1 MRQAFLLVVSLLLL
15 FSPTL
20 LADDKAS
27 KEKEL
32 NRLKSRIEKLRKTIE
47 VKETSKSSY
56 HHQLRKIEKQIGH
69 LGKKIRQ
76 SNQQLK
82 KKERAL
88 HKLGIEKKEIE
99 KSIRK
104 HNQQLARQLH
114 SAYTQ
119 GQQEQLKLLFS
130 QQSAASLQRNLVY
143 YEYCSRYRLSLI
155 EEARKNYDRL
165 IENEQRINIAK
176 EDLVKI
182 LARLKTQK
190 SDLSR
195 DRSKRK
201 KIIAKL
207 NTELKKQGSHL
218 TQLEENA
225 QNLKQLISSLS
236 EILIDIPPPEKSKQ
250 KFTSLRGKLAWPVKG
265 KVKRLFGRPK
275 PPSNLRWQGVIIQAP
290 TGNNVRAISHGRIAF
305 ADWLRGMGNLI
316 IIDHGNEYLSLYG
329 HNQSLFKAAGEWVE
343 AGDIIGSIGNSGGQ
357 SKQGLYFEIRKKG
370 KPQNPSR
377 WCKSSNWYAI

>member
-143 YEYCSRYRLSLI
+143 YEYYSRYRLSLI

-165 IENEQRINIAK
+165 SENEQRINIAK

-195 DRSKRK
+195 DKSKRK

-225 QNLKQLISSLS
+225 QNLRQLISSLS
-236 EILIDIPPPEKSKQ
+236 EILIDIPPPKKSKQ
-250 KFTSLRGKLAWPVKG
+250 KFLSLRGKLAWPVKG
-265 KVKRLFGRPK
+265 KVKKLFGRPK

-329 HNQSLFKAAGEWVE
+329 HNQSLFKASGEWVE

-377 WCKSSNWYAI
+377 WCKSSNWFSL